1 MCHFHAEYSSEMSAY
16 CTFAMLCVYVKC
28 ATIITM
34 TK

>member
-1 MCHFHAEYSSEMSAY
+1 MCQFHAECSSEMSAY
-16 CTFAMLCVYVKC
+16 CTFAMLCVYVKR